1 MRIIALPLTP
11 PCKPINGKAAEH
23 LTYYHFITPPDNRKS
38 TWSKWIVAKASDLW
52 AGLGKAPEGNWK
64 RRAFLYGERLV
75 DRLDFE
81 ELALK
86 SLDPSLG
93 PRLSNIVHT
102 SSKKKEETTAVVC
115 TPCSALAYRANPLT
129 QLSLRNIARRT
140 PKHKKG
146 FWFWL
151 VVSPITAPFALI
163 PIIPNFPFFFCV
175 WRSWS
180 HYRGT
185 SFHPFA
191 YSDASNHPLAA
202 YKASQYLEGF
212 LKQGAIIPQTSPE
225 LDAIYAKYAP
235 ALLPDADAE
244 KPPPP
249 PSEHARA
256 ANSPTRQGSEASS
269 EQAQQ
274 GPQEE
279 TAAASAY
286 GPRLLLTKEA
296 VPELQKLLELPEDS
310 TFAADVYRALEQA
323 RLRLEGGQK
332 G

>member
-1 MRIIALPLTP
+1 MHATRIARSATRSMRIIALPLTP

-102 SSKKKEETTAVVC
+102 SSKKKEEATAQIPLIYPPSAC
-115 TPCSALAYRANPLT
+115 TSPLPHIQSLLAK
-129 QLSLRNIARRT
+129 RT
-140 PKHKKG
+140 PRHKKG

-151 VVSPITAPFALI
+151 AVSPITAPFALI

-180 HYRGT
+180 HYR
-185 SFHPFA
+185 
-191 YSDASNHPLAA
+191 A

-256 ANSPTRQGSEASS
+256 ADSPTRDSSEASS